1 MAMGKWERINFVAFI
16 LGVAALFA
24 ERAQPSQAISLAVHI
39 LDFSILALLLWSAF
53 GEIANANY
61 RWNYLRTHWASLL
74 FLAAFTGLFL
84 YTKFLSFFMHNAEGL
99 NAFAI
104 ALRNVFLVLKVF
116 GRMRRLF
123 KFFERLSAR
132 PAQTVLIS
140 FLFVILSGAIG
151 LMLPSSTTDGS
162 GLDVLDALFTATSA
176 VCVTGLI
183 VVDTALALT
192 RTGQTIVMVLIQIGG
207 LGIMLFSFFV
217 MLALRRRLSLQDRL
231 TVSYMLSEDDMLN
244 LSRSVRTIVLSTLSI
259 ELAGAIALGSR
270 FLTLGDSLLDA
281 AFKGLF
287 HAISAFCNAGFALY
301 SDSLESFRHDPFITV
316 AIAFLIIL
324 GGISFGVINDL
335 KAWALSILKG
345 PRRGAWRLHCIS
357 GTNSRVV
364 LALSAFLIFAGF
376 CVFYLLEHRWAM
388 ASFDLGEQ
396 YLAAFFQSVTLRT
409 AGFNSVSFSGL
420 RDGTLL
426 FMIAFMFIGG
436 ASGSTAGGIKVN
448 SLAAM
453 LSYLAAFLRQDKKP
467 KIGSY
472 SVSADKIGRSFLIL
486 FFGLSVVFFGTF
498 ILSLSEDA
506 PFLSLLFEA
515 TSAFGTVGLS
525 TGITPGLSVIG
536 KSLIICLMFIGRLG
550 PLTILTAA
558 SSKPRQGQ
566 LEYPAGDLAIG

>member
-1 MAMGKWERINFVAFI
+1 MDKWERLNFIAFI
-16 LGVAALFA
+16 LGAIALFA
-24 ERAQPSQAISLAVHI
+24 ERASPSLVIAITVHI
-39 LDFSILALLLWSAF
+39 LDFSILALLLWSAI
-53 GEIANANY
+53 GEIANAKY
-61 RWNYLRTHWASLL
+61 RWNYIRTHWASLL
-74 FLAAFTGLFL
+74 FLVAFTGLLLFA
-84 YTKFLSFFMHNAEGL
+84 KFLAFFVSAADTISALAVM
-99 NAFAI
+99 
-104 ALRNVFLVLKVF
+104 LRNIFLVLKVF

-123 KFFERLSAR
+123 KFFQRLSAK

-140 FLFVILSGAIG
+140 FLLVILSGALG
-151 LMLPSSTTDGS
+151 LMLPASTVDGN
-162 GLDVLDALFTATSA
+162 GLRVIDALFTATSA

-192 RTGQTIVMVLIQIGG
+192 RTGQFIILVLIQIGG

-217 MLALRRRLSLQDRL
+217 MIALHKRLSLQDRL
-231 TVSYMLSEDDMLN
+231 TVSYMLSEDDMLG

-259 ELAGAIALGSR
+259 ELAGAIALCSR
-270 FLTLGDSLLDA
+270 FLSLGDSLPDA

-287 HAISAFCNAGFALY
+287 HAVSAFCNAGFALY
-301 SDSLESFRHDPFITV
+301 SDSLESFRHDPVVTL

-335 KAWALSILKG
+335 KAWALSIIKG
-345 PRRGAWRLHCIS
+345 RTRGSWRVHRIS
-357 GTNSRVV
+357 GLNSRVV
-364 LALSAFLIFAGF
+364 LSLTAILIFTGF
-376 CVFYLLEHRWAM
+376 CGFYLLEHRWVM
-388 ASFDLGEQ
+388 ASYDLGEQ

-409 AGFNSVSFSGL
+409 AGFNSVSFSQL

-436 ASGSTAGGIKVN
+436 ASGSTAGGIKIN

-453 LSYLAAFLRQDKKP
+453 LSYFIAFIRQDKTP
-467 KIGSY
+467 KIGRY
-472 SVSADKIGRSFLIL
+472 SVSAEKIGRAFLIL
-486 FFGLSVVFFGTF
+486 FFGFSVVFLGTF
-498 ILSLSEDA
+498 ILSLTEDL

-525 TGITPGLSVIG
+525 TGITPSLTGIG

-558 SSKPRQGQ
+558 SAKYSQGKH
-566 LEYPAGDLAIG
+566 EYPAGDLAIG

>member
-1 MAMGKWERINFVAFI
+1 MGKWERINFIAFI
-16 LGVAALFA
+16 LGVVALFA
-24 ERAQPSQAISLAVHI
+24 ERASPGPAIAIVVHV
-39 LDFSILALLLWSAF
+39 LDFSILALMLWSAF
-53 GEIANANY
+53 GEVASANY
-61 RWNYLRTHWASLL
+61 RWNYLRTHWPSLL
-74 FLAAFTGLFL
+74 FLSGFTGLFL
-84 YTKFLSFFMHNAEGL
+84 YTKYLAFFVRDAGSL
-99 NAFAI
+99 DTFAVG
-104 ALRNVFLVLKVF
+104 LRNVFLVLKVF

-140 FLFVILSGAIG
+140 FLLVILSGALA
-151 LMLPSSTTDGS
+151 LMLPSSTMDGN
-162 GLDVLDALFTATSA
+162 GLGALDALFTATSA

-192 RTGQTIVMVLIQIGG
+192 RTGQTIVLVLIQIGG

-217 MLALRRRLSLQDRL
+217 MIALRRRLSLQDRL
-231 TVSYMLSEDDMLN
+231 TVSYMLSEDDMLG

-259 ELAGAIALGSR
+259 ELAGAAILGAR
-270 FLTLGDSLLDA
+270 FLAVGDTLPDA

-287 HAISAFCNAGFALY
+287 HAVSAFCNAGFALF

-345 PRRGAWRLHCIS
+345 PRRGAWRVQRI
-357 GTNSRVV
+357 GGMNSRVV
-364 LALSAFLIFAGF
+364 LALSAILIFAGF
-376 CVFYLLEHRWAM
+376 CGFYLLEHRGAM
-388 ASFDLGEQ
+388 ASYDLGEQ

-453 LSYLAAFLRQDKKP
+453 LSYLAAFIRQDRTP
-467 KIGSY
+467 RIGRY
-472 SVSADKIGRSFLIL
+472 TVSADKIGRSFLIL
-486 FFGLSVVFFGTF
+486 FFGLSVVFLGAF
-498 ILSLSEDA
+498 ILTLSEDA
-506 PFLSLLFEA
+506 PFLALLFEA
-515 TSAFGTVGLS
+515 VSAFGTVGLS
-525 TGITPGLSVIG
+525 TGITPGLSGVG

-558 SSKPRQGQ
+558 SAKHRQGQ